1 MFWRKSKHLLVTLT
15 LKGDTSSRIEGQ
27 PIGWAKLGRI
37 TTKRPVNLCK
47 IFWEERHH
55 MYCCD
60 PQDNMLGIGGVSL
73 GTSPSTEP
81 WTPTQRHV
89 TAQWKATAGI
99 KGLRSCPVNANQQE
113 PQLGNTK
120 SQWEGLR
127 AKPPE
132 SPEKPM
138 APQSSTLA

>member
-1 MFWRKSKHLLVTLT
+1 
-15 LKGDTSSRIEGQ
+15 
-27 PIGWAKLGRI
+27 
-37 TTKRPVNLCK
+37 
-47 IFWEERHH
+47 

-120 SQWEGLR
+120 SQ
-127 AKPPE
+127 
-132 SPEKPM
+132 
-138 APQSSTLA
+138 